1 MMMKMI
7 EVFKTNVRDPDHA
20 SMLVDQIHN
29 TFRHYAANFDLGDC
43 DNILRVV
50 SSNGHVQASLVLEL
64 ISNFGFQ
71 AEVLSDDIPEF
82 FHF

>member
-7 EVFKTNVRDPDHA
+7 EVFKTNVKDPDHA

-29 TFRHYAANFDLGDC
+29 TFRHYTANFDLGDC

-50 SSNGHVQASLVLEL
+50 SSNGHIQTSHVLDL

-71 AEVLSDDIPEF
+71 AEVLSDDIPQV